1 MTVRGCEMYLVRISG
16 AYGLLCGNCGGLTLD
31 VGADRCPHCGAE
43 VSGVEDDGDEMGVDA

>member
-1 MTVRGCEMYLVRISG
+1 MRGCEMYLVRISG